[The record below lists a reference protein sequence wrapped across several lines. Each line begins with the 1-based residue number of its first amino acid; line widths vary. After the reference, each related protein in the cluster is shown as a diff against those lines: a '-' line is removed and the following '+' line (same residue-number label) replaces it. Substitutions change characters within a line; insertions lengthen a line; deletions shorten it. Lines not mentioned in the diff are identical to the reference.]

1 MTVKNTEGLIIV
13 RILFLKKLILL
24 DFLKFKFRLFYSI
37 MADKNR
43 ELSSVKKSY
52 LFLKKG
58 ILFILLIVHL
68 ELLIKINLKRYYRY
82 LFL

>member
-1 MTVKNTEGLIIV
+1 MCDKFNSFRIMTVKNTEGLIIV

-52 LFLKKG
+52 LF
-58 ILFILLIVHL
+58 F
-68 ELLIKINLKRYYRY
+68 EKRNIIHTSYSASGTSDKD
-82 LFL
+82 

>member
-24 DFLKFKFRLFYSI
+24 EFLKFKFRLFYSI

-52 LFLKKG
+52 FFLKKG